1 MSGQISFAIP
11 VGDSF
16 PAYFTLDNATTLLV
30 VSFIFEDAGGTPI
43 IPVAG
48 SRSTRLRFRMAG
60 YLPDPP
66 EPYIQIRYEEREGN
80 PPAIEIPAIGSGTY
94 NLGGLSS
101 LISLVS
107 TEVAPTPGAVQYRYF
122 ISANP
127 LGGQNS

>member
-1 MSGQISFAIP
+1 MSGQISYAIP

-30 VSFIFEDAGGTPI
+30 VSFIFEDINGNPI
-43 IPVAG
+43 VPVAG
-48 SRSTRLRFRMAG
+48 SRTTRLRFRMAG

-66 EPYIQIRYEEREGN
+66 EPNTQLRYEEREGN
-80 PPAIEIPAIGSGTY
+80 PPALDIPASGSGTY

-101 LISLVS
+101 FIGLVS
-107 TEVAPTPGAVQYRYF
+107 TEVVPTPGAVQYRYL

-127 LGGQNS
+127 LGGQNP